1 MMSSEDIVVS
11 FLRSPVS
18 SVLVREATLS
28 DVEVYSQYIL

>member
-1 MMSSEDIVVS
+1 MSSEDIVVS

-18 SVLVREATLS
+18 AVLVREAALS